1 MPAKVDDRSIATQRI
16 EFRTLMLLLLAMLMG
31 VAASG
36 GCSLWRKDP
45 EKEEQERFEAL
56 LKAPP
61 PPEFVRQATA
71 AHGLSPARI
80 QSYGI
85 VNNLLGTGTVEP
97 PSIQRDQ
104 LLNQMKTN
112 NVDDPNR
119 FIDSENTAIVLVE
132 TWIPAGARKGDPL
145 DLTVRTSQR
154 PNPNGEQA
162 TSLRNGWLMPAPL
175 RYTQVIGGVPRTS
188 DVLAEAIGPLILRGN
203 HEVGDDPQLLLEG
216 RILGGGRVV
225 KENPLDL
232 RIRQDYRHVETAK
245 TLAKVINNR
254 FYYFDGT
261 ARRGIATAKQDD
273 LIDIEI
279 PERYRNNAHRLMA
292 VVGAMGTE
300 QDITVTN
307 DRVETLSRQLLEPT
321 TAQDAS
327 LQLEGIGQ
335 PGVPALLAAIG
346 SPDPEIRFYAAET
359 LAYLDHDEAIEPL
372 IELSRDHPAFRYQT
386 LLALAGMKQRK
397 AGEGL
402 RRLFDEPSLETRFG
416 AFDAIKRRSDY
427 ASFVGGK
434 RLADVATYY
443 AVPSLGGPMVA
454 LSLRRSPDIVVFGGP
469 IPISPPEFLICGA
482 GLTIVP
488 DLESGGIQINRIVT
502 SREDRRAVVPPTVA
516 GLCQGIVH
524 VGGSYGDIVETLRLM
539 AAENALGGQLAIDM
553 LPKPLREYHRE
564 PDGSD
569 MADLNPAALP
579 PSSIDPPVVAAE
591 YKWFDPRAWF

>member
-1 MPAKVDDRSIATQRI
+1 MPAKADDRPIDKQKLEI
-16 EFRTLMLLLLAMLMG
+16 RTLMLLLLALLIG
-31 VAASG
+31 LAASG
-36 GCSLWRKDP
+36 GCSLWRTDP
-45 EKEEQERFEAL
+45 EKAEQERFDAL

-61 PPEFVRQATA
+61 PPEFIRQATA
-71 AHGLSPARI
+71 AHGLSSARI

-85 VNNLLGTGTVEP
+85 VNNLLGTGTIEP

-104 LLNQMKTN
+104 LLSQMKAN
-112 NVDDPNR
+112 NVEDPNR
-119 FIDSENTAIVLVE
+119 FIDSESTAIVLVE

-145 DLTVRTSQR
+145 DLTIRTSQR

-188 DVLAEAIGPLILRGN
+188 DVLADATGPLILRGN
-203 HEVGDDPQLLLEG
+203 HEVGDDPQLWLEG

-245 TLAKVINNR
+245 MIAKVINNR

-261 ARRGIATAKQDD
+261 TRRGIATAKQDD

-300 QDITVTN
+300 KDITITN
-307 DRVETLSRQLLEPT
+307 DRVETLSRLLLEPT
-321 TAQDAS
+321 TAQDAA

-335 PGVPALLAAIG
+335 PGVPALLSAIG
-346 SPDPEIRFYAAET
+346 SPNAEIRFYAAES
-359 LAYLDHDEAIEPL
+359 LAYLDNDEAIQSL
-372 IELSRDHPAFRYQT
+372 IELSRDQPAFRYQT
-386 LLALAGMKQRK
+386 LLALSGMKQRK

-402 RRLFDEPSLETRFG
+402 RKLFDEPSLETRFG

-427 ASFVGGK
+427 ASFVGG
-434 RLADVATYY
+434 RRIADVATFYEI
-443 AVPSLGGPMVA
+443 PSQGGPMVA
-454 LSLRRSPDIVVFGGP
+454 VSLRRSPDIVVFGGP
-469 IPISPPEFLICGA
+469 VPISTPEFLICGS

-488 DLESGGIQINRIVT
+488 DLPSGGIQINRIVT
-502 SREDRRAVVPPTVA
+502 GREDRRVVVPPTVS

-539 AAENALGGQLAIDM
+539 AEQNALGAQLAIDV
-553 LPKPLREYHRE
+553 LPKPLRDYHRE
-564 PDGSD
+564 SESSD
-569 MADLNPAALP
+569 LADLNPASMP
-579 PSSIDPPVVAAE
+579 PSSVDPPVVAAE